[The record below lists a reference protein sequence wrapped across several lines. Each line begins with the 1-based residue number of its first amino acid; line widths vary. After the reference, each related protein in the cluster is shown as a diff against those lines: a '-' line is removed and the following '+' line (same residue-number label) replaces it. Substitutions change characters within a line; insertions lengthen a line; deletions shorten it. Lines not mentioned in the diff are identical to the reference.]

1 MIRLGKTICGHRPSP
16 DLARRCA
23 ICSGGLFIGPTP
35 PTFAVQQVVGY
46 LRYTGWAVNVVA
58 RAETEKQGVP
68 GRDSKPILVAETDDG
83 ILAVSFLTFDSKW
96 VPYAVIEDLVVDS
109 GQRNTGIGKAV
120 MDWIA
125 SEAGARDIHRLML
138 ESGLP

>member
-1 MIRLGKTICGHRPSP
+1 
-16 DLARRCA
+16 
-23 ICSGGLFIGPTP
+23 
-35 PTFAVQQVVGY
+35 VQQVVGY